1 VALLILLKKLLPLAR
16 PNHQALLFR
25 MDLPRKGYPPAAKV
39 YLQDELSPRNRVALF
54 AGNRVELSPFS
65 FSHAR
70 KPMCYKP
77 FRMTFLHQMEKQLP
91 WNDILTKKGGRGEGA
106 A

>member
-25 MDLPRKGYPPAAKV
+25 MDLPRKGYQ
-39 YLQDELSPRNRVALF
+39 QDALF
-54 AGNRVELSPFS
+54 AGNRVELSPFSFSHARKPMFELSPFS

>member
-1 VALLILLKKLLPLAR
+1 MALLILLKKLLPLAR

-25 MDLPRKGYPPAAKV
+25 MDLPRKGYQ
-39 YLQDELSPRNRVALF
+39 QDALF